1 MPRRFFRKFAIKRH
15 EVGDSRLLAPFRT
28 LLHEPRYWGIR
39 RRTVVPAFAMGL
51 FLAWLP
57 WPGHP
62 LMAALLA
69 LLFRFNVPV
78 AVVTTFVSN
87 PLTMGPMYYTAYR
100 LGVRLLGVEPQ
111 PFAFEMSFS
120 WVTQTFV
127 DIWQP
132 MTVGCLLLGT
142 LSAVVGYIVVDVL
155 WRFSL
160 HDYKSRKRRERRSG

>member
-1 MPRRFFRKFAIKRH
+1 M
-15 EVGDSRLLAPFRT
+15 
-28 LLHEPRYWGIR
+28 HEPRYWGIR

-69 LLFRFNVPV
+69 LLFRINVPI
-78 AVVTTFVSN
+78 AIVTTFVSN

-111 PFAFEMSFS
+111 PFAFEMSFA

-142 LSAVVGYIVVDVL
+142 LSAVFGFIVVDLL